1 MKTFLYALL
10 AHVVLLGPSLASSIV
25 AGQVIQIRI
34 LGVPPGEQARINAE
48 YPVSDSGYVSMWP
61 ELRVKAAGMSTDSL
75 ARKIEQLYREAQIYT
90 SPTIQI
96 VSDSSDKLV
105 EQLVTVGGKVRMPG
119 PKPYQRDM
127 TLFSAVMAAGG
138 PTEFGAANRIELF
151 RNTRKYIYDLSKG
164 DHKLLKVFPNDVIN
178 VPDKNVF
185 GR

>member
-1 MKTFLYALL
+1 M
-10 AHVVLLGPSLASSIV
+10 
-25 AGQVIQIRI
+25 
-34 LGVPPGEQARINAE
+34 
-48 YPVSDSGYVSMWP
+48 
-61 ELRVKAAGMSTDSL
+61 
-75 ARKIEQLYREAQIYT
+75 
-90 SPTIQI
+90 
-96 VSDSSDKLV
+96 
-105 EQLVTVGGKVRMPG
+105 RMPG